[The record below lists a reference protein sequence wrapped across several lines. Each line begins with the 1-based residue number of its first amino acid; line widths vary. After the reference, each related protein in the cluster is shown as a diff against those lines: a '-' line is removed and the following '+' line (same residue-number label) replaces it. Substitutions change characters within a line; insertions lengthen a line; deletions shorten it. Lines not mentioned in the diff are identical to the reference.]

1 MQSVLRLFLIT
12 MVMALVL
19 HATARAQAQQT
30 PMTFFI
36 TSVGSGKGG
45 DLGGL
50 AGADRH
56 CQALAQAVGAG
67 NRTWHA
73 YLSEAWS

>member
-30 PMTFFI
+30 P
-36 TSVGSGKGG
+36 
-45 DLGGL
+45 
-50 AGADRH
+50 
-56 CQALAQAVGAG
+56 
-67 NRTWHA
+67 
-73 YLSEAWS
+73 